1 MVHCVARI
9 DLYRGDGTVGPETDA
24 DTLKSPEPDVQDGEE
39 PIHVYHLF
47 NHEVL
52 VADGDSALSN
62 TGWRT
67 WAGSWMLAK
76 YLESRLAST
85 SRSLRVLDLSCG
97 TGLLGISLA
106 CAGHQV
112 LLCDLDINVA
122 TVRANIARNSHV
134 LKPIRVA
141 GESRPQ
147 ARASVVEYAWGRI
160 LPEEMCQAFDIVA
173 CGDLLHHV
181 WSGRLQTEFLHT
193 LQEIFR
199 HGAEE
204 FLFGF
209 QVRSSRQ
216 EQQVLDTIRRRLHLV
231 MEELG
236 FAVDDAAESP
246 LAPNMKYRLV
256 RLRRPLP
263 SEEVHD
269 DCYVSSE
276 HCCLEIKDAA
286 GCEGVRPQ
294 ELAGA

>member
-1 MVHCVARI
+1 MVHCVARN
-9 DLYRGDGTVGPETDA
+9 DLYRGDGTVGPQAAA
-24 DTLKSPEPDVQDGEE
+24 DTLKSPAPDDQEHEE
-39 PIHVYHLF
+39 PVQVYHLF
-47 NHEVL
+47 DHEVL

-76 YLESRLAST
+76 HLEKRLAFD

-134 LKPIRVA
+134 LQPLRV
-141 GESRPQ
+141 GERIVRT
-147 ARASVVEYAWGRI
+147 RANVVEYAWGRL
-160 LPEEMCQAFDIVA
+160 LPEEMCKDFDIVA

-181 WSGRLQTEFLHT
+181 WSGRLQTEFLHS
-193 LQEIFR
+193 LQEIYR

-236 FAVDDAAESP
+236 FTVDDAADSP
-246 LAPNMKYRLV
+246 LTPNMKYRLV

-269 DCYVSSE
+269 DFHVSSE
-276 HCCLEIKDAA
+276 HCCLEIRHPHS
-286 GCEGVRPQ
+286 CQGVTAQ